1 METPHLDLKSSPAGQ
16 AAREQTPRLVCN
28 FSITPSVYETEKLWK
43 GSYIR
48 MNKPFVFI
56 LCLILLLTAV
66 PALAQ
71 SPGNLNNG
79 AFVEAD
85 GDDLFIALQSG
96 IVRLQADGISAQ
108 ISTDRA
114 SMLQLVGGRLYY
126 LAENWGTD
134 EYGDLRKLGETP
146 VSCLP
151 DGSDRRVLGEER
163 KLGEVY
169 DFGDDDSTRNID
181 MLIGYRCFT
190 VAQDAIYFLGNTNEG
205 GTYTCYGTYEDEDGQ
220 EEISAVAGNYQNG
233 IALFCMDING
243 QNLRALTGVLGN
255 DCAQLALDGNRLY
268 LATGYQD
275 TVFAY
280 DYVNYTIMDVDGH
293 VLSVFERNELGR
305 ENLYSDVGKFYHISN
320 AVLPFGDSM
329 LVSLADSEGDF
340 IATRLTR
347 VDANGTETQLALEQY
362 YTPSILL
369 DTTLYYV
376 GSSSENNFYD
386 DSPEY
391 LASLGIYRKD
401 LNEAGLGVRLVAL
414 PNTSFLYDFSMCV
427 LGDYVYYR
435 GATGDIYRTPVVGGE
450 SFVYTENGF
459 VNAASVEKTIG

>member
-1 METPHLDLKSSPAGQ
+1 MK
-16 AAREQTPRLVCN
+16 
-28 FSITPSVYETEKLWK
+28 KLFL
-43 GSYIR
+43 Y
-48 MNKPFVFI
+48 V
-56 LCLILLLTAV
+56 LCLSLLLTSF

-71 SPGNLNNG
+71 SAGNLNNG
-79 AFVEAD
+79 AFVETD
-85 GDDLFIALQSG
+85 GSELFIAMPEG
-96 IVRLQADGISAQ
+96 IVRLQDDGTGEYIS
-108 ISTDRA
+108 SDRA
-114 SMLQLVGGRLYY
+114 SMLQLVGDRLYY
-126 LAENWGTD
+126 IAESWGND

-163 KLGEVY
+163 SLGDVY
-169 DFGDDDSTRNID
+169 DFGGDDDVRRVDI
-181 MLIGYRCFT
+181 MIGYRGFT
-190 VAQDAIYFLGNTNEG
+190 VTQDAIYFLGNTDESG
-205 GTYTCYGTYEDEDGQ
+205 IYSCYGAFQDEDGQ
-220 EEISAVAGNYQNG
+220 VEVSEVLGRYQNG
-233 IALFCMDING
+233 IALFRMDTDG

-255 DCAQLALDGNRLY
+255 DCAQLALDGDRLY

-280 DYVNYTIMDVDGH
+280 DYVNYTILDTDGSI
-293 VLSVFERNELGR
+293 VSTFERSEPENEY
-305 ENLYSDVGKFYHISN
+305 LYSSVGSFYHIVN

-329 LVSLADSEGDF
+329 LVSLADSEGDY

-347 VDANGTETQLALEQY
+347 IDADGTETQLALEQY
-362 YTPSILL
+362 YTPSILT

-376 GSSSENNFYD
+376 GSSSETNYYN

-414 PNTSFLYDFSMCV
+414 PSTSFLYDFSMCV

-435 GATGDIYRTPVVGGE
+435 GSTGDVYCTPVDGGE

>member
-1 METPHLDLKSSPAGQ
+1 MDSM
-16 AAREQTPRLVCN
+16 R
-28 FSITPSVYETEKLWK
+28 KLF
-43 GSYIR
+43 I
-48 MNKPFVFI
+48 FI
-56 LCLILLLTAV
+56 LCLGLLLTAV

-71 SPGNLNNG
+71 SAGNLNNG
-79 AFVEAD
+79 AFIDAD
-85 GDDLFIALQSG
+85 GNDLFFAAQNG
-96 IVRLQADGISAQ
+96 ITRLQADGTSAQ

-114 SMLQLVGGRLYY
+114 SMLQFVGGRLYY
-126 LAENWGTD
+126 IAENWGAD
-134 EYGDLRKLGETP
+134 EYGDQRKLGETP

-163 KLGEVY
+163 KVGEVY

-190 VAQDAIYFLGNTNEG
+190 VTPDAIYFLGNTNESG
-205 GTYTCYGTYEDEDGQ
+205 SYTCCGTFENEDGQ
-220 EEISAVAGNYQNG
+220 EEKTEVAGHYQNG
-233 IALFCMDING
+233 IALFRMDVDG
-243 QNLRALTGVLGN
+243 QNLRTLTGVVGN
-255 DCAQLALDGNRLY
+255 DCAQLALDENRLY

-275 TVFAY
+275 TVYAY
-280 DYVNYTIMDVDGH
+280 DYVNYTILDTDGN
-293 VLSVFERNELGR
+293 VLSTFDRSEPER

-347 VDANGTETQLALEQY
+347 VDADGTETQLALEQY
-362 YTPSILL
+362 YTPSILT

-376 GSSSENNFYD
+376 GSSNQTNFYD

-391 LASLGIYRKD
+391 LSSLGIYRKD
-401 LNEAGLGVRLVAL
+401 LNETGLGVRLVAL
-414 PNTSFLYDFSMCV
+414 PNSSFLYDFSMCV

-435 GATGDIYRTPVVGGE
+435 GTTGDVYRTPVTGGE

-459 VNAASVEKTIG
+459 VNAASVGKTIG